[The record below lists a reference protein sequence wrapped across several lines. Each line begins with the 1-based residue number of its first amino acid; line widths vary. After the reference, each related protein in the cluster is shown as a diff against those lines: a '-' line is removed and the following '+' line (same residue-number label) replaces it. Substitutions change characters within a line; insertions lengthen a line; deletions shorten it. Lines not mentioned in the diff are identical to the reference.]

1 MARMR
6 SAPALA
12 APSASAIHAHAARC
26 RPLGSARSAGTSG
39 AVRSA
44 VTGSGHPAAAISP
57 ARTATVT
64 TAKPARTHLPP
75 SCLRLRG
82 GGCRSRLRSRQLPL
96 DLRRQAQRDAGNGCE
111 LLGARRCHSPETAE
125 AAEQR
130 PPSAGPDA
138 GNVVER
144 RGEPGT
150 VPELLVVRVGEA
162 VCRVPHPLEEEER
175 G

>member
-82 GGCRSRLRSRQLPL
+82 G
-96 DLRRQAQRDAGNGCE
+96 AG
-111 LLGARRCHSPETAE
+111 
-125 AAEQR
+125 
-130 PPSAGPDA
+130 D
-138 GNVVER
+138 
-144 RGEPGT
+144 
-150 VPELLVVRVGEA
+150 PELLENGAGGAQLTKPAVDHQQVGQAAVLARVAEAPADHLGHRGEIVGPLDRADAVVA
-162 VCRVPHPLEEEER
+162 VARLGWCPFVEGDDRPDGLPALEGR
-175 G
+175 